1 MAVRRI
7 TTLLAVAAITIGS
20 SVGGTAW
27 AHCDAES
34 GPVAVDAREALE
46 TGEFARVAI
55 WVTEEQTE
63 ELHDA
68 FDRSLPV
75 YQMGGEAQGL
85 AAQHFME
92 TAVRLH
98 REAEGFPYSGLQPPQ
113 PLPPDVAAAERALET
128 GDLQPVSDLLAGA
141 LQGKLETIFRRVR
154 GAQTSKERSL
164 ADGREWADAY
174 VEYVTFVH
182 GLYDTIEAGP
192 AHGVGDAD

>member
-75 YQMGGEAQGL
+75 YRMGGDAQDL
-85 AAQHFME
+85 AVQHFME

>member
-1 MAVRRI
+1 MAVRCRAI
-7 TTLLAVAAITIGS
+7 LVSVAAITIGS
-20 SVGGTAW
+20 SIGDAAW

-46 TGEFARVAI
+46 TGEFELVAI

-63 ELHDA
+63 ELRNA

-75 YQMGGEAQGL
+75 YRMGGEAQDL
-85 AAQHFME
+85 AGRHFME

-128 GDLQPVSDLLAGA
+128 GDLQPVSDVLVAA
-141 LQGKLETIFRRVR
+141 LQGKLQTVFQRVR
-154 GAQTSKERSL
+154 DAQTRKDRSL

-192 AHGVGDAD
+192 AHGVGDVD